1 MRITN
6 IGVALVPIAAAVI
19 LLGLGLTRAAEVED
33 LALIGAAVAALVLG
47 HVALRAGRQ
56 RAAAQ
61 KESAGM
67 REQLE
72 LRARVGECERR
83 REHLAVFAQ
92 LAAHVSHEVR
102 NPLSSISLNL
112 ELLDDEL
119 LACACER
126 RPLVRQLLGSVQAET
141 ARLQRLTDDYLAF
154 AKPRRPE
161 RVPEDLSELA
171 HDLVRLLREEAL
183 RSGVIINTAAA
194 ASPVMALV
202 DRGQVKQALLNLVRN
217 AVQAMP
223 DGGRVELRAY
233 EQEGRACLS
242 VSDTGPGIP
251 DVDRC
256 RVFEPFYTTK
266 AAGTGLGLP
275 LALHLVREHGGELQV
290 AAGTEGGAVFTM
302 SFPVCPPH
310 APAESHASPYT
321 QDIAVEAAS

>member
-6 IGVALVPIAAAVI
+6 IGLALVPITAAAI
-19 LLGLGLTRAAEVED
+19 LLGLGLTRVAAVED
-33 LALIGAAVAALVLG
+33 LALIGAAVAALALG

-61 KESAGM
+61 AEAAGM

-119 LACACER
+119 LVCGCER
-126 RPLVRQLLGSVQAET
+126 GPLVRQLLVSVQAET

-161 RVPEDLSELA
+161 RAPEDLSELA

-183 RSGVIINTAAA
+183 RSGVIISTAAP
-194 ASPVMALV
+194 ASPLMALV
-202 DRGQVKQALLNLVRN
+202 DRSQVKQALLNLVRN
-217 AVQAMP
+217 AVQAVP
-223 DGGRVELRAY
+223 HGGRVELRAH
-233 EQEGRACLS
+233 EQDGRACLS

-251 DVDRC
+251 EGDRC

-275 LALHLVREHGGELQV
+275 LALHLVREHEGELRV

-302 SFPVCPPH
+302 SFPFCPPH
-310 APAESHASPYT
+310 TPAPAHASADT
-321 QDIAVEAAS
+321 TDIAAEAAS

>member
-1 MRITN
+1 MRLTN
-6 IGVALVPIAAAVI
+6 IGLALVPITAAAI
-19 LLGLGLTRAAEVED
+19 LLGLGLTRVATIED
-33 LALIGAAVAALVLG
+33 LALIGAAVAALALG

-61 KESAGM
+61 EDAARM

-72 LRARVGECERR
+72 LRVRVGECERR

-119 LACACER
+119 LVCACER
-126 RPLVRQLLGSVQAET
+126 GPLVRQLLGSVQAET

-161 RVPEDLSELA
+161 RATEDLAELA
-171 HDLVRLLREEAL
+171 RDLVRLLREEAL
-183 RSGVIINTAAA
+183 RSGVLITTVAP
-194 ASPVMALV
+194 ASRIEAIV
-202 DRGQVKQALLNLVRN
+202 DRSQVKQALLNLVRN
-217 AVQAMP
+217 AVQAAP

-233 EQEGRACLS
+233 EQDGRACVS
-242 VSDTGPGIP
+242 VCDTGPGIP
-251 DVDRC
+251 EGDRC

-266 AAGTGLGLP
+266 ADGTGLGLP
-275 LALHLVREHGGELQV
+275 LALHIVREHGGELQV
-290 AAGTEGGAVFTM
+290 AAGTEGGAVVTM
-302 SFPVCPPH
+302 SFPLCPPH
-310 APAESHASPYT
+310 TPAQAHASAHGAGVA
-321 QDIAVEAAS
+321 IEAAS